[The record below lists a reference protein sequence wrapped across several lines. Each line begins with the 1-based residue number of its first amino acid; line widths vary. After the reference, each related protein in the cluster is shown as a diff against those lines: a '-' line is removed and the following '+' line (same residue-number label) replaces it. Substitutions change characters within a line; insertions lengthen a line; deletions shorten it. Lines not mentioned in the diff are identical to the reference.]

1 MLNFQLSS
9 IQVYHQ
15 NTFFSLSPYPTT
27 TQLATAKLR
36 RRAEIKAAGSN
47 ATRKLPSLPCHASTN
62 PHPSHQVPFPNISR
76 GACQGK
82 VKVSRVEG
90 GRWIL
95 TGDSGWLH
103 ATGNASAC
111 RCKHDPK
118 RVLFLSTTLLK
129 TLAALVLVAA
139 AAAAAAAATATGRGR
154 CHVCRRYL
162 RPAAPGAGRG

>member
-36 RRAEIKAAGSN
+36 RRAEIKAAASN
-47 ATRKLPSLPCHASTN
+47 GTRKLPSLPCHASTN

-82 VKVSRVEG
+82 VKVLRVEGG

-103 ATGNASAC
+103 ATGNAAAC
-111 RCKHDPK
+111 RCKQDPK

-129 TLAALVLVAA
+129 TLAALVV
-139 AAAAAAAATATGRGR
+139 AAAAATATGRGR
-154 CHVCRRYL
+154 CHVCRCYL